1 MLETNDGTLHLEQAI
16 EVLKSGKPMFID
28 KPIAADLV
36 DAIAIFKL
44 ADQYNVPIF
53 SSSALRYVPKN
64 VELING
70 MY

>member
-1 MLETNDGTLHLEQAI
+1 MLETNDGNLHLEQAI

-28 KPIAADLV
+28 KPVAADLV

-53 SSSALRYVPKN
+53 SSSA
-64 VELING
+64 
-70 MY
+70 